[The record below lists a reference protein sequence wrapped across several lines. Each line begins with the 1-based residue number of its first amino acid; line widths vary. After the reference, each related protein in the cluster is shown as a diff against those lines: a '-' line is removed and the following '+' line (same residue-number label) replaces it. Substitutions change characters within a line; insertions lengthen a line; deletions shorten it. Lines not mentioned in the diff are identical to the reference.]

1 MSSTR
6 VYGPIRAYK
15 HNLTDHRARTME
27 VPYGSYKYESAKNYL
42 PGGLFH
48 FVKDTDTYAPT
59 LHGLSADSLIHL
71 KEVAVCEMTSS
82 IANRPFLNNPNLYEV
97 ELINTG
103 HQSLRAGDRFVVQLP
118 NQQDVAAQLDVDV
131 DPGYN
136 MTVNKGIW
144 GGLLATRRVN
154 CEFGGDPVEE
164 VIQAIKSDHEF
175 DVFQLMSPYTPRS
188 ILSMMTLVANG
199 GGYHTLPEDRKV
211 LAAQAVNE
219 DFSATTVSALVEDDD
234 VKRFLRTVIG
244 HAMNIV
250 ESVQGFAGGQV
261 VRACKG
267 YNFSTIKTGDRFM
280 AQLNMNRWLM

>member
-1 MSSTR
+1 
-6 VYGPIRAYK
+6 
-15 HNLTDHRARTME
+15 ME

-71 KEVAVCEMTSS
+71 KEVA
-82 IANRPFLNNPNLYEV
+82 
-97 ELINTG
+97 
-103 HQSLRAGDRFVVQLP
+103 SLRAGDRFVVQLP
-118 NQQDVAAQLDVDV
+118 NQPDVAAQLDVDV